1 MKPAVAVI
9 MGSQSDW
16 ETMKEC
22 CLILD
27 ELAIPYQKKV
37 VSAHRTP
44 DLMFEFA
51 ETARAEGIKV
61 IVAGAGE
68 QPICPEWWQL
78 KQHCRLL
85 VYPCN
90 PAR

>member
-27 ELAIPYQKKV
+27 ELAIPYQKK
-37 VSAHRTP
+37 SFRH
-44 DLMFEFA
+44 
-51 ETARAEGIKV
+51 
-61 IVAGAGE
+61 IVH
-68 QPICPEWWQL
+68 QI
-78 KQHCRLL
+78 
-85 VYPCN
+85 
-90 PAR
+90 